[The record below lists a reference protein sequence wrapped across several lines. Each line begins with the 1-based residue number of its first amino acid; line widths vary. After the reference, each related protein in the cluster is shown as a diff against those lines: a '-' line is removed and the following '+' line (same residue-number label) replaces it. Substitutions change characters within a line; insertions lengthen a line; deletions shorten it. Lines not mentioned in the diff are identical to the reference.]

1 VFYVGTLDAIVLSRD
16 SQLKENSMTVIS
28 LQEYKDNKAKSNMAK
43 TFKSASDMDARIERI
58 KNSISRINSLMA
70 QLREERKE
78 S

>member
-1 VFYVGTLDAIVLSRD
+1 MLARNVL
-16 SQLKENSMTVIS
+16 QYYQKTVNQKENSMTVIS

>member
-1 VFYVGTLDAIVLSRD
+1 
-16 SQLKENSMTVIS
+16 MTVIS